1 MNKGKKIFIGSLILI
16 TLSVLICGYL
26 YYRAVVNH
34 PFKAKGEE
42 VEFIVNNGDSL
53 YKVLNSIKEK
63 NEIKNLS
70 LIKAYIKRN
79 NLDTNIKPGDYE
91 IKSDITLKELIS
103 DLNKGIYNK
112 NLVRVTIPE
121 GYDIEKI
128 AALLEE
134 KNIIKKEEFLQ
145 SCKEYPLP
153 HYVKN
158 TEYRKYNLEG
168 YLFPDTYELSKGMK
182 GKDIIGIM
190 LNRFNRSI
198 NELRN
203 KYSIDESKIDT
214 IITVASMVEREAERN
229 GERGKVSSVFYNRM
243 KKGMKMESCAT
254 VLYALGKHKDKLYYN
269 DLKTQSPYNTYII
282 KGLPPGPICSP
293 GMSSIEAAINP
304 DKTNYLY
311 FVSYNDGTHFFTN
324 NYSEF
329 LKVKKAT
336 QGD

>member
-42 VEFIVNNGDSL
+42 VEFVVNNGDSL

-63 NEIKNLS
+63 DEIKNLS

-153 HYVKN
+153 HYAKN

-182 GKDIIGIM
+182 GKDIIDIM
-190 LNRFNRSI
+190 VNRFNRSI

-203 KYSIDESKIDT
+203 KYSIDDSKIDT
-214 IITVASMVEREAERN
+214 IITVASMVEREAERDE
-229 GERGKVSSVFYNRM
+229 ERGKVSSVFYNRM

-254 VLYALGKHKDKLYYN
+254 VLYALGKHKDKLYYS
-269 DLKTQSPYNTYII
+269 DLKVQSPYNTYII

-324 NYSEF
+324 NYNEF
-329 LKVKKAT
+329 LKVKKVT

>member
-214 IITVASMVEREAERN
+214 IITIASMVEREAERN